1 MPDRDLSAEIK
12 GLRETQDKV
21 DQTIRDLRGEPML
34 EGMRDATLLVT
45 GTARTLV
52 PVDTG
57 RLRASILPEVRSE
70 PLTGSIV
77 GVVGSAVEHAPYVE
91 LGTKPHWPPLAALE
105 VWAQRHGTTA
115 FAVAQAIS
123 RRGTKAYRYLQG
135 AVEQNE
141 SKIVALIGDVVSR
154 IVEK

>member
-1 MPDRDLSAEIK
+1 MTEFTEEIK
-12 GLRETQDKV
+12 GLRETQAKM
-21 DQTIRDLRGEPML
+21 DQSIRDLRGEPML

-45 GTARTLV
+45 STARVLA

-70 PLTGSIV
+70 ALTGSVI
-77 GVVGSAVEHAPYVE
+77 GVVGSNLNYAPFAE
-91 LGTKPHWPPLAALE
+91 LGTKPHFPPLAALE
-105 VWAQRHGTTA
+105 VWARRHGTTA
-115 FAVAQAIS
+115 RAVALAIA

-135 AVEQNE
+135 GVEQNE
-141 SKIVALIGDVVSR
+141 SKIIALIGDVISK